1 MLICGQVS
9 FVKLGGGGERRDGG
23 GEDRCGKKNIGD
35 LTVDPIF
42 LRIEIVFYYVV
53 CSSNFNVKLIYKR
66 VFKLLHSNILFYVV
80 KYVKCTGKE
89 WKFYHR
95 NIEFRENRAV

>member
-1 MLICGQVS
+1 MARSVLS
-9 FVKLGGGGERRDGG
+9 NSGGRGGTGRG

-95 NIEFRENRAV
+95 NIEFRE

>member
-9 FVKLGGGGERRDGG
+9 FVKLRGERRG
-23 GEDRCGKKNIGD
+23 GEVKIGVVKKNIGD

-95 NIEFRENRAV
+95 NIEFRE

>member
-1 MLICGQVS
+1 MARSVLS
-9 FVKLGGGGERRDGG
+9 NSGGRGGTGRG